1 MTLRRSQSWR
11 HRNTYCCLSFISWRL
26 LFCALHKTT
35 NVQTS
40 CYRTFKE
47 LWFRSNG
54 SLRCHHLTNKVR
66 RTFQIRF
73 PSRVST
79 PIYFSIVFKQTIVD
93 EADGR
98 WILGTNHFS
107 LHLYK
112 KMVFKCGAPSLHL
125 FILLSLLVCLN
136 TFSNC
141 RCWYARRSGLW
152 SKTLC
157 FAAAWAA
164 TYIKHR
170 KTACSGLARG
180 FDPKQ
185 HDWEHINRGKIRFRK
200 CLK

>member
-79 PIYFSIVFKQTIVD
+79 PPYFPIVFKQTIV
-93 EADGR
+93 
-98 WILGTNHFS
+98 T
-107 LHLYK
+107 
-112 KMVFKCGAPSLHL
+112 
-125 FILLSLLVCLN
+125 
-136 TFSNC
+136 
-141 RCWYARRSGLW
+141 
-152 SKTLC
+152 
-157 FAAAWAA
+157 
-164 TYIKHR
+164 
-170 KTACSGLARG
+170 GLAEG
-180 FDPKQ
+180 EQLVQITLHCIYTK
-185 HDWEHINRGKIRFRK
+185 KSIRSVENQVFNFPFS
-200 CLK
+200 CSLWFV